1 MCVFI
6 SICIGVSILLMAF
19 FAGIEVAFANANR
32 LSIEL
37 KKKQG
42 STSGLLL
49 SKLLDEPS
57 RFIGTVLVGFNF
69 FLVIFVL
76 LVSVFWNKVLDI
88 MQVEGSI
95 KELIRVV
102 AEILASM
109 VVVVI
114 FCDFIPKAIFRA
126 KSDGLLSFFARSGLL
141 GFFP

>member
-1 MCVFI
+1 MSVFI

-19 FAGIEVAFANANR
+19 FVGIEVAFANANR

-102 AEILASM
+102 AEILASWFSSWYSL
-109 VVVVI
+109 V
-114 FCDFIPKAIFRA
+114 CW
-126 KSDGLLSFFARSGLL
+126 
-141 GFFP
+141 